1 MNELQ
6 GRLAAL
12 RRRMRLVVTRHG
24 LTILLAMVLGCAIL
38 AGLLDWRLHLPSLVR
53 ALLLV
58 GILGGAGYLAYR
70 HLLTPLWGKTDDLSL
85 ALRVE
90 EHYPILNDGLA
101 STVQFLE
108 QPEQGETSG
117 SPALRREAIQRSL
130 RLAQGCDFNEVID
143 RRGSGWAAGG
153 AFLGVAVVVLLFLL
167 APALAWTGLWRLLEP
182 FGNHSWTRLDI
193 ENSGKQPQRVALGKP
208 YVIKGQ
214 VTGIIP
220 ANAKIELENRSPD
233 EPEGFRKREK
243 MVVPITNGKLEV
255 PLDMTQQPSKFW
267 FRVWANDAVYP
278 GRGTWH
284 EVEVVPPPQL
294 AMLNGQPSPQLELRY
309 PAYTELKS
317 PDKLPPGIGNF
328 EAVAGTHVTLR
339 AAVDR
344 PIKDAWIEFRPEIAS
359 AKQALM
365 LGPLGAS
372 NPLEALTLT
381 AGGQTVWE
389 RIPAKISDDGL
400 KLSVSYMP
408 MFKGY
413 IVLHLEDEEKLSR
426 EYDWPALVFPDPV
439 PIVTLERPSG
449 NQDLLEDAEIS
460 LKIHAVD
467 DRYAVR
473 SVFLEYRKKDAEGKW
488 LDDGPTR
495 LLLYEHPAGKAKV
508 QRVPVEKRWSL
519 KKLAR
524 DGETLVVHACADDF
538 NNVAVFNS
546 PGRSHEVELRIVS
559 RAQLAKKVDEGLGLV
574 QEELVRLQQ
583 MQEEALAKVKE
594 IQEKAGKPGFR
605 PNQELI
611 EAEQK
616 QKQIQARIGVTP
628 EEGLRAELN
637 RLKQVLRDNK
647 LPPSDVSDRLKT
659 ISSELDR
666 IAQED
671 LQHIEPSLMEA
682 RKQLNQEQ
690 KPPQPKSPKEKG
702 PLDKAKSHQENVKK
716 GLDDLVKFMDPW
728 AGLHQV
734 KGTARKIL
742 DKQGELNKAT
752 EKLEGQKNNM
762 PRDDFEKELKKI
774 ADGQGDLADQMNTLR
789 NTMGKAQERQEQ
801 KGDSRTAKL
810 LKDAIDAADKGLIQ
824 DKMRQAKNDLQNEKE
839 HMAGDKQKEAM
850 ENLDKVIAAL
860 EERRDDQVDKL
871 LRKQR
876 NEEEKVDE
884 LRERQDILQKKAK
897 KEKQALDELAKKK
910 KDIENKLA
918 NNKGDPEKLKA
929 EQKDVEQQIAEHKR
943 QLEKLAEEQRKLQ
956 EDVKEKARE
965 LARLQA
971 DGASKELNRAGQE
984 MERAAQQLE
993 NGENPEDAQ
1002 NEALERL
1009 EEAQAKLQE
1018 AQDELLREQLAKI
1031 ADKLKGLKDRQDKAT
1046 EESVRLHKL
1055 AVEKAKKWEP
1065 KYLPSLKG
1073 LENSQKTI
1081 ARETESLKEKLKGA
1095 KVFELILN
1103 KAVKSMDEA
1112 GDKIKIRWD
1121 KANHRDNAFD
1131 KEELAD
1137 ELKSQEETL
1146 RLQKEAGRKLTS
1158 LLDALKEEIAKAKR
1172 PRKEKKNGGKEKEP
1186 EDQGGLR
1193 GPGDG
1198 IPPVA
1203 QLKALR
1209 DEQREINER
1218 TKEFAKRY
1226 PNWPKLDE
1234 AQMPRMAEIQ
1244 NELAAIQSEQ
1254 AAIQRLFE
1262 EITAAAAKKGENP

>member
-6 GRLAAL
+6 SRLAGL
-12 RRRMRLVVTRHG
+12 RRRMRLVVTRRG
-24 LTILLAMVLGCAIL
+24 LAMLLAMVLGCAIL
-38 AGLLDWRLHLPSLVR
+38 GGLIDWRLHLPSLVR
-53 ALLLV
+53 ALVLV

-70 HLLTPLWGKTDDLSL
+70 YLLTPLWSKTDDLSL

-117 SPALRREAIQRSL
+117 SPALRREAIQRAL
-130 RLAQGCDFNEVID
+130 RLAQGCDFSEVID
-143 RRGSGWAAGG
+143 RRGSGWAMSGALLGG
-153 AFLGVAVVVLLFLL
+153 AIALLLFVLS
-167 APALAWTGLWRLLEP
+167 PSLAWTGLWRLLEP
-182 FGNHSWTRLDI
+182 FGNHSWTKLDI
-193 ENSGKQPQRVALGKP
+193 ENAGKQPQRVALGKP

-214 VTGIIP
+214 VSGIIP
-220 ANAKIELENRSPD
+220 ANARIELENRSPD
-233 EPEGFRKREK
+233 EPEGFRRREK

-267 FRVWANDAVYP
+267 YRVWANDAVYP
-278 GRGTWH
+278 GRGIWH

-294 AMLNGQPSPQLELRY
+294 ANLDGQPSPQLELRY
-309 PAYTELKS
+309 PAYTELRS

-344 PIKDAWIEFRPEIAS
+344 PVKDAWIEFRPEIAN
-359 AKQALM
+359 AKQALL

-381 AGGQTVWE
+381 LGGQTVCN
-389 RIPAKISDDGL
+389 RIPAKISADGL
-400 KLSVSYMP
+400 KLTISYMP

-413 IVLHLEDEEKLSR
+413 VVLHLEDEEKLSR

-439 PIVTLERPSG
+439 PTVSMERPSG
-449 NQDLLEDAEIS
+449 NQDVLPDAEIP

-467 DRYAVR
+467 ERYAVR

-495 LLLYEHPAGKAKV
+495 LLLYEHPVGEKKV

-519 KKLAR
+519 KGLAK
-524 DGETLVVHACADDF
+524 DGETLIVQACADDF
-538 NNVAVFNS
+538 NNVAVYNS
-546 PGRSHEVELRIVS
+546 PGRSHEVELRIVN
-559 RAQLAKKVDEGLGLV
+559 RGQLAKKIDEGLGLV

-616 QKQIQARIGVTP
+616 QKQIQARIGITP

-647 LPPSDVSDRLKT
+647 LPPSDVNDRLKT
-659 ISSELDR
+659 LSSELDR

-671 LQHIEPSLMEA
+671 LQHIEPNLMEA
-682 RKQLNQEQ
+682 RKQLNQDQ
-690 KPPQPKSPKEKG
+690 KPPPPKSPKEKG
-702 PLDKAKSHQENVKK
+702 PLDKAKTHQENVKK

-728 AGLHQV
+728 AGLQQV

-742 DKQGELNKAT
+742 DKQGELKKAT
-752 EKLEGQKNNM
+752 EKLADQKKNM
-762 PRDDFEKELKKI
+762 PQEEFEKELKRI
-774 ADGQGDLADQMNTLR
+774 ADSQGDLAEQMNTLR
-789 NTMGKAQERQEQ
+789 NTMGKAQEKQEE
-801 KGDSRTAKL
+801 KGDAQTAKL
-810 LKDAIDAADKGLIQ
+810 LKDAIDAADKGLIR
-824 DKMRQAKNDLQNEKE
+824 DKMRQAKNDLQNENE
-839 HMAGDKQKEAM
+839 HRAAGNQKEAM
-850 ENLDKVIAAL
+850 DNLDKVIAAL

-871 LRKQR
+871 LKKQR

-897 KEKQALDELAKKK
+897 KEKQALDELAKKQK
-910 KDIENKLA
+910 EIEKKLA
-918 NNKGDPEKLKA
+918 DKKGDPDKLKA
-929 EQKDVEQQIAEHKR
+929 EQKEVEQQIAERKR
-943 QLEKLAEEQRKLQ
+943 ELAKLAEEQRKLQ

-984 MERAAQQLE
+984 MERAAQQLD
-993 NGENPEDAQ
+993 NGENPEEAQ

-1009 EEAQAKLQE
+1009 ENAQAKLQE

-1031 ADKLKGLKDRQDKAT
+1031 ADKLKGLKERQDAAIA
-1046 EESVRLHKL
+1046 ESIRLHKE
-1055 AVEKAKKWEP
+1055 AVEKRKHWTDP
-1065 KYLPSLKG
+1065 LLQSLKMQAKA
-1073 LENSQKTI
+1073 QKTI
-1081 ARETESLKEKLKGA
+1081 GHETDSLKDKLKGA
-1095 KVFELILN
+1095 KVFEHIMN
-1103 KAVKSMDEA
+1103 RAVKVMDEA
-1112 GDKIKIRWD
+1112 ASSLDKRFDKGSIRLE
-1121 KANHRDNAFD
+1121 KFE

-1137 ELKSQEETL
+1137 EIKSQNETL
-1146 RLQKEAGRKLTS
+1146 RLQKEASRKLTS
-1158 LLDALKEEIAKAKR
+1158 LLESLKEEIARAKR
-1172 PRKEKKNGGKEKEP
+1172 PRKEKKNGKEKEP

-1209 DEQREINER
+1209 DEQREVNER

-1262 EITAAAAKKGENP
+1262 EITAAAGKKGENP